1 MLIYYIVF
9 CIMFHILFVLNL
21 NIITDKHKYHYLNIS
36 HISLVHTVY
45 TDQSL
50 HLQLLLFIFYSIL
63 FQFEMQFTQTATL
76 LLILYRSITH
86 HIVSY
91 VTQQLHLAS
100 WSSVP
105 QPCPDVYWFPIFS
118 DVACDH
124 IVEEMEHFGKWS
136 GGGNT
141 VCWCF
146 LRLLILHQLG
156 DCKCSK

>member
-1 MLIYYIVF
+1 
-9 CIMFHILFVLNL
+9 MFHILFVLNL

-91 VTQQLHLAS
+91 VTQQLHFGILVFCPTA
-100 WSSVP
+100 VP
-105 QPCPDVYWFPIFS
+105 
-118 DVACDH
+118 
-124 IVEEMEHFGKWS
+124 
-136 GGGNT
+136 
-141 VCWCF
+141 
-146 LRLLILHQLG
+146 
-156 DCKCSK
+156 